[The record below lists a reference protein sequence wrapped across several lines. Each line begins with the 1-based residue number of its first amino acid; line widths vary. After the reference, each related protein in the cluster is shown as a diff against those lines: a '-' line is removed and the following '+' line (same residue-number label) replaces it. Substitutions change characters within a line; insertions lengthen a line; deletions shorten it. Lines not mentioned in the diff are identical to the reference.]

1 MIGVFGGTFDP
12 VHIGHLRL
20 ATEVAETLG
29 LSQVHLVPAA
39 IPPHRGEP
47 LLDPA
52 TRLDLVAR
60 SIADEPRFVLDDR
73 EHRRTGPSYTV
84 DTLAE
89 FAAEFPNEPLVLMMG
104 MDAFNGLPD
113 WHEVERILELAHIA
127 VATRPGSQAEG
138 RAAEWLAERRADPAA
153 LADAPVGR
161 IVPVAITRLDISAT
175 TLRGFI
181 DQGRSLRY
189 LVPDPVVRHFS
200 RG

>member
-29 LSQVHLVPAA
+29 LDRVHLVPAA

-52 TRLDLVAR
+52 TRLDLVAQ
-60 SIADEPRFVLDDR
+60 SIADEPRFLLDDR
-73 EHRRTGPSYTV
+73 EHRRTGPSYTA

-89 FAAEFPNEPLVLMMG
+89 FAAEYPGEPLVLMMG
-104 MDAFNGLPD
+104 MDAFNGLPG

-127 VATRPGSQAEG
+127 VATRPGSRAEG
-138 RAAEWLAERRADPAA
+138 RAAEWLAERRVDPAE
-153 LADAPVGR
+153 LATAPAGR
-161 IVPVAITRLDISAT
+161 MVSVAITRLDISAT

-189 LVPDPVVRHFS
+189 LVPEPVVRHFR